1 MKKINKK
8 ILKIIGYI
16 IIPILIELFFSKKII
31 IEKSTVIRLAILYGI
46 EIIYIGYFIIEKY
59 KEKIKKVLNWIIE
72 KRYIIITAIF
82 VLCVICKLNLSSIN
96 VWKSFINEDGG
107 YKTILGVA
115 RTIRADEWLVQSPTM
130 LAQTLN
136 QDVQFTYH
144 ARKLQYLND
153 RRTSFKLCDNSQT
166 FNMGIYTIW
175 N

>member
-96 VWKSFINEDGG
+96 VWKSFLIEDGG
-107 YKTILGVA
+107 
-115 RTIRADEWLVQSPTM
+115 
-130 LAQTLN
+130 
-136 QDVQFTYH
+136 
-144 ARKLQYLND
+144 
-153 RRTSFKLCDNSQT
+153 
-166 FNMGIYTIW
+166 
-175 N
+175 